1 VTVTDPANNRSSQ
14 PTARARVRED
24 IRKLILTGELKP
36 SQRLTQQQLAQRF
49 GVAQSVVREALLE
62 LQFSGLVESID
73 NLGVFVRSI
82 DNTTILHAFYV
93 REMFEGLAARLC
105 CHNASR
111 ADVRELQGIAERLY
125 QVSLEGKTAQ
135 RGVLDRQ
142 FHHRQVEISGNVI
155 LNRLTDAYHV
165 LGMVIQAFRPH
176 DLIHSEHLAIV
187 KAIEE
192 NRPDDAERL
201 ARQHVAG
208 TRKAVEA
215 QIAQGNFTPRWV
227 LEDISLIDPLAAR
240 E

>member
-1 VTVTDPANNRSSQ
+1 MTATDLAIANQRASQ

-36 SQRLTQQQLAQRF
+36 GSRLTQQQLAQRF

-62 LQFSGLVESID
+62 LQFSGLVESVD
-73 NLGVFVRSI
+73 NLGVFVRNI
-82 DNTTILHAFYV
+82 DNQTLLHAYYV

-105 CHNASR
+105 CQTASR
-111 ADVRELQGIAERLY
+111 ADVRELYDIAERMYVL
-125 QVSLEGKTAQ
+125 SREGKNAQ

-142 FHHRQVEISGNVI
+142 FHHRQVVISGNVI
-155 LNRLTDAYHV
+155 LHRLTDAYHV

-176 DLIHSEHLAIV
+176 DEIHNEHVAIV

-192 NRPDDAERL
+192 NRPEDAERL

-208 TRKAVEA
+208 TRLAVEK
-215 QIAQGNFTPRWV
+215 QIAAGTFTPRWV
-227 LEDISLIDPLAAR
+227 LEEVEAAKG
-240 E
+240 EE

>member
-1 VTVTDPANNRSSQ
+1 MTVADLNNRSSQ

-36 SQRLTQQQLAQRF
+36 GSRLTQQQLAQRF
-49 GVAQSVVREALLE
+49 GVAQSVVRESLLE

-73 NLGVFVRSI
+73 NLGVFVRNI
-82 DNTTILHAFYV
+82 DNSTLLHAYYV

-105 CHNASR
+105 CQNASR
-111 ADVRELQGIAERLY
+111 ADVKELYDIAERMY
-125 QVSLEGKTAQ
+125 QLSIEGKNAQ

-142 FHHRQVEISGNVI
+142 FHHRQVVISGNAI
-155 LNRLTDAYHV
+155 LHRLTDAYHV

-176 DLIHSEHLAIV
+176 EEIHNEHVAIV

-192 NRPDDAERL
+192 NKPDEAERL
-201 ARQHVAG
+201 ARLHVVG

-215 QIAQGNFTPRWV
+215 QIAEGTFTPRWV
-227 LEDISLIDPLAAR
+227 LEDSEYSKDLV
-240 E
+240 